1 MPLAQWGKRSIERIS
16 GFLLLRGSLPYRPGA
31 LARTGYSG
39 HGYDGGGGLSRTMLE
54 IDDMKRVFRKDLI
67 HASTTALLLHA
78 TLFALL
84 GGFQGGWFARQES
97 ACLPRII
104 TVDLVGGWPET
115 EGSAQQDC
123 ERPSRQRP
131 SKKTDQRPSDG
142 ETATS
147 KPMSPVPSQV
157 APLAVNQA
165 EGHQVQAAE
174 VEMVRVEGAAP
185 VNFSEGS
192 DLSGSAW
199 SGPTVEGSFPGRVGR
214 GGTGGFTSGS
224 NAVMDSRPPGYGDRR
239 EPEYPALAVRR
250 GYQGTTLLR
259 VRILE
264 DGRVEVVEVKESS
277 GYRILDEA
285 AMKAV
290 TPWRFTPALMAGKP
304 VASWVLVP
312 IAFKLTG
319 NMPVKSGAT
328 QPTESVHISAIP
340 AN

>member
-1 MPLAQWGKRSIERIS
+1 
-16 GFLLLRGSLPYRPGA
+16 
-31 LARTGYSG
+31 
-39 HGYDGGGGLSRTMLE
+39 
-54 IDDMKRVFRKDLI
+54 MKRCFSKDLI
-67 HASTTALLLHA
+67 HASTTALLLHV

-84 GGFQGGWFARQES
+84 WGFQSGWFAGQES
-97 ACLPRII
+97 TCLAHVI
-104 TVDLVGGWPET
+104 TVDLVGGWPAA

-131 SKKTDQRPSDG
+131 SKKTDQTSVAG
-142 ETATS
+142 ETTTS

-174 VEMVRVEGAAP
+174 VEMVHVEGPAP
-185 VNFSEGS
+185 VTSSSEGS
-192 DLSGSAW
+192 GLSGPVS
-199 SGPTVEGSFPGRVGR
+199 SGPTGEGPFSGRAGR

-224 NAVMDSRPPGYGDRR
+224 NAVMDSRPPGYGNRA
-239 EPEYPALAVRR
+239 EPEYPALAIRR
-250 GYQGTTLLR
+250 GYEGTALLR
-259 VRILE
+259 VRVLE
-264 DGRVEVVEVKESS
+264 DGRVEVVEIKESS

-290 TPWRFTPALMAGKP
+290 RPWRFTPALMAGKP

-319 NMPVKSGAT
+319 NMAVKSPTT
-328 QPTESVHISAIP
+328 QPTESVRISAVP